1 MDTLTTPN
9 QGKDISRRGLI
20 KGAAVAA
27 VGAVA
32 VGLVGCDTPA
42 SGETNGDVRPVGLP
56 DTWDYEADVVIVG
69 GGGAGLAAAVQ
80 ATQSGS
86 SSVLVIEKSSDTG
99 GTTKISGGVI
109 QAAGTSWQKEL
120 TDTQDDKPEK
130 HFGYYRQAAEG
141 IINEDLVRDMTI
153 GAPGH
158 IEWLNDLG
166 ITYQRVYDVDQIP
179 YVDPD
184 FMKPRIHVPVLVDG
198 ITIGGT
204 VHTTALYDAADK
216 GGVEFLFDTT
226 VTDVIF
232 DSEIGVV
239 GVVAG
244 GKNIKA
250 SRGVI
255 LAAGSFDY
263 DEDLARA
270 FSPQQFFD
278 LQLGVSRVPATN
290 TGDGIKLG
298 MKLGAALDSL
308 GGTIS
313 LASNG
318 SGPGIITVNKA
329 GQRFVA
335 ETGHYSYVARA
346 VFQQVK
352 QLDYPVHMIF
362 GQNALDNDIGNRWAT
377 GDALRNALS
386 DGKMQTAPTLDEV
399 AAAIGVDADN
409 LKETIERWNA
419 DVAAGADSKFARQVG
434 LSAIEAPYYFQ
445 EVTFSNLGCLG
456 GLKINLDTQVLNLSG
471 DAIPRLYAAGVN
483 SGGWFGPYY
492 PGSGTAVLGTVHW
505 GRRAADSV
513 LALDPWD

>member
-1 MDTLTTPN
+1 MEESA
-9 QGKDISRRGLI
+9 QKARMSRRGFLQGAVVAAA
-20 KGAAVAA
+20 GAA
-27 VGAVA
+27 A

-42 SGETNGDVRPVGLP
+42 AGASGDAKPTGLP
-56 DTWDYEADVVIVG
+56 TTWDREAELVIVG

-80 ATQSGS
+80 AAQSGS
-86 SSVLVIEKSSDTG
+86 NSVLVIEKSSDTG
-99 GTTKISGGVI
+99 GTTKISGGVV

-120 TDTQDDKPEK
+120 TDTQDDTPDK
-130 HFGYYRQAAEG
+130 HFGYYQQAGEG
-141 IINEDLVRDMTI
+141 IINETLVKDMTA

-158 IEWLNDLG
+158 IEWLNSLG
-166 ITYQRVYDVDQIP
+166 VTYQRVYDVDQIP

-184 FMKPRIHVPVLVDG
+184 FMKPRIHVPVLVEG

-204 VHTTALYDAADK
+204 VHTTALRNAADD

-226 VTDVIF
+226 VTDLIF
-232 DSEIGVV
+232 DSEIGVA

-255 LAAGSFDY
+255 LAAGSFDF
-263 DEDLARA
+263 DEDFAKA

-278 LQLGVSRVPATN
+278 LQLGVSRVPTTN

-298 MKLGAALDSL
+298 MKLGAALDSF

-352 QLDYPVHMIF
+352 QLGYPVHMIF
-362 GQNALDNDIGNRWAT
+362 GQNALDNNIGNRWAT
-377 GDALRNALS
+377 GDALQKALA
-386 DGKMQTAPTLDEV
+386 DGNMKTAATLDEV
-399 AAAIGVDADN
+399 ATAIGVDADN
-409 LKETIERWNA
+409 LKETVASWNA
-419 DVAAGADSKFARQVG
+419 DVASGADSKFARQVG

-456 GLKINLDTQVLNLSG
+456 GLKINLDTQVLRLSG

-492 PGSGTAVLGTVHW
+492 PGSGTALLGTLHW

-513 LALDPWD
+513 LALAPWE